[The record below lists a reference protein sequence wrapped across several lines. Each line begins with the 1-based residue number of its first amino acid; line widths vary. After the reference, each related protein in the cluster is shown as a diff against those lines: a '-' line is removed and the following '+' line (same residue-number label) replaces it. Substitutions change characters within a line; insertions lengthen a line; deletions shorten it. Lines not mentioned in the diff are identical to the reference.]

1 MKKNINPGKPNKE
14 TIEAIEEVERL
25 KNNQD
30 VVTYN
35 SFEELLKDSDDVQ

>member
-1 MKKNINPGKPNKE
+1 MKKNINSEKPNKE

-25 KNNQD
+25 KNNHD

-35 SFEELLKDSDDVQ
+35 SFEELLKDLDDVQ